1 MESIKCQN
9 QNLLFNL
16 TIMETVLKRMAC
28 LNNFIRE
35 YNDGYPLQDSWGFPG
50 GSDGKDLP
58 VMWESRV

>member
-35 YNDGYPLQDSWGFPG
+35 YNDGFPG
-50 GSDGKDLP
+50 GSDGTDLP